1 MLNLENVALGDLAD
15 HINTYYSAA
24 ERAKLVRLIEP
35 TPTTGKMTSD
45 EFENMMNMLD
55 ATSTRRK
62 YSDKSREAARLVF
75 VMGAKSP
82 EAAAQTGLKVQ
93 GVDQLI
99 RRIERRMAS
108 VPNGWTSITVWLPSE
123 IGSQVKNL
131 AAYLISTQ
139 ESGETLGES
148 YPIRLAQL

>member
-1 MLNLENVALGDLAD
+1 MLNLKNYALSDLAD
-15 HINTYYSAA
+15 HINTHYSAA

-75 VMGAKSP
+75 VMGAKSS
-82 EAAAQTGLKVQ
+82 EAAVQTGLKVQ

-99 RRIERRMAS
+99 RRIERRMAN
-108 VPNGWTSITVWLPSE
+108 VPDGWTPITVWFPSE
-123 IGSQVKNL
+123 IGKQVKTL
-131 AAYLISTQ
+131 AELLISVQ

-148 YPIRLAQL
+148 YPISLAQL